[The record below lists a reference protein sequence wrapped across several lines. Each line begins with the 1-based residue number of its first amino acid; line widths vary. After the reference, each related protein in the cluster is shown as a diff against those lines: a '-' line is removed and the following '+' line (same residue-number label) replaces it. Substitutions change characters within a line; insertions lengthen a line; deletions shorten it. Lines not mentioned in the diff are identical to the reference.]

1 MSLLV
6 IVKILALFVNM
17 LTGDHKYSLCNR
29 ENLQQFIQMHLSK
42 KQKVISDFVLYYWNL
57 HETLN
62 ILEKKMTLIAY
73 VFPKLRT
80 AKGVVR

>member
-6 IVKILALFVNM
+6 TVKILALFVNM
-17 LTGDHKYSLCNR
+17 LTGDQKYSLRNR
-29 ENLQQFIQMHLSK
+29 ENLQQFIQMQLSK
-42 KQKVISDFVLYYWNL
+42 KQKVFSDFMLYYWNL

-62 ILEKKMTLIAY
+62 ILEKKMTLMAY

-80 AKGVVR
+80 VKGVVR

>member
-6 IVKILALFVNM
+6 TVKILALFVNM
-17 LTGDHKYSLCNR
+17 LTGDQKYSLRNR
-29 ENLQQFIQMHLSK
+29 ENLQQFIQMQLSK
-42 KQKVISDFVLYYWNL
+42 KQKVFSDFMLYYWNL

-62 ILEKKMTLIAY
+62 ILEKKMTLMAY